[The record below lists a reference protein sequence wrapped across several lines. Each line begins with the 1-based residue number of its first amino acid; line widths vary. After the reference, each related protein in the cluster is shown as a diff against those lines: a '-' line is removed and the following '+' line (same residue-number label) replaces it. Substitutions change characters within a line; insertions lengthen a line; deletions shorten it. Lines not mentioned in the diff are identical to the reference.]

1 MFFKSI
7 TLVVGLINLSAFTFM
22 LLDKRYAIKGKWRI
36 SENFLLMHAFLGGG
50 IGMVLGMIIG
60 KHKLSKPRFRWI
72 GLFSILF
79 YLFIIGY
86 FVATDHIIYV

>member
-7 TLVVGLINLSAFTFM
+7 TLVVGLINLSAFASM
-22 LLDKRYAIKGKWRI
+22 LLDKRYAIKGKWRL
-36 SENFLLMHAFLGGG
+36 SEHFLLMHAFLGGG

-79 YLFIIGY
+79 YLIIFGY
-86 FVATDHIIYV
+86 FVVTDHIIYV